1 MWRFLNFLMG
11 VCVTSFFCLSSY
23 AIDNVDGVYQIA
35 TAQDWI
41 DFTELVATDNTID
54 AEMTADIELEPGI
67 NAQVG
72 NYGGGLHYAG
82 TFDGQGHTLTVH
94 YDLTTAYT
102 APFHSVSGTVK
113 NLMVA
118 GTMNGTNSFLCGVV
132 GVLMNGYVYNCVS
145 AAHMTGT
152 KSGDS
157 GHGGIVG
164 AVRGS
169 GAVINS
175 AFVGT
180 IDAPNATNCGGIV
193 GWTVD
198 KHSTLIKNCYTIGT
212 MNVGANNS
220 FTIARNPNCIHIS
233 NVYYL
238 NEVGNLNN
246 QGEVKLNADQAASG
260 ELCYML
266 NLPHDD
272 TQWYQQLGVD
282 AYPVPFKKE
291 GARVYAKADVNCS
304 GRYEGTTEFTNEPQ
318 TKPAHTFVNGIC
330 SVCAAIQFDYKSL
343 TEDGFYELSTA
354 EDLVWFS
361 ALSYH
366 GGYEYAKV
374 RLTSDIDM
382 SGVTDFR
389 PIAGCDEGFRFRGTF
404 DGQFHTISNLVVE
417 LGNNFVGLFGTI
429 GDGADIKNLRLDKTC
444 KLSGAKNV
452 GLVGGIR
459 GPGAV
464 SLSHLGNEGE
474 VIASTSAAGAIL
486 GCTEGSFAVP
496 TIDYCYSTGP
506 IRGTFESAAL
516 SGWLKN
522 GSIKNSWSISEVV
535 GFDDAAQKHAD
546 LGRHDKGSI
555 TNSYSFYGVQGT
567 LIEDSSMVASGEFCF
582 IMNEEQKATGWF
594 QTLGED
600 AHPFPFSNHATV
612 YRNGAL
618 RCDGSPLGD
627 GEVTYSNSQTSTI
640 PDHDYVDGFCSVCG
654 SLQPD
659 YLQEV
664 DGFYQIANA
673 QQLAWFSQAVSNFG
687 YTKWNARLTADIDL
701 SGLEDKFTPIG
712 NSANPYVGT
721 FDGQFH
727 VISNLFVE
735 KDYDYVGFFGLL
747 NGGATIMNMVL
758 DETCYIKGNIGVGL
772 VGASK
777 VAGTVLLKNLGNEG
791 YVEAITK
798 NAGGILGANTGS
810 ASSIVM
816 ENCYVTGLVS
826 GNNECGSISGWL
838 GSNGAKVSNC
848 WTSGDLYGMQSEDK
862 YAFRHDNA
870 VLTNCYSVNG
880 SQGTII
886 PLEMLYDGSLCHKL
900 NGDQT
905 SIVWKQNID
914 NDQETDEHPVFFPDH
929 GIVYAQA
936 EYLCD
941 GSYNAEDAI
950 YTNSADINIPDHHFE
965 DGFCKN
971 CGTEDGDY
979 DKFIKVIKNPDYDQT
994 GSWKDLGTAAQIRD
1008 GVAEHWNQGYFDTYQ
1023 DIAGLEKG
1031 VYKLRVQG
1039 YQRASAW
1046 NNADYY
1052 GDGVLNPAHAALQH
1066 NSHFYA
1072 ESDSLKVASLFMDIA
1087 DGRREK
1093 PLVGTNEPYNEVSG
1107 CYVPDA
1113 MATAHAY
1120 FRKGIYWN
1128 KPLYIAVTS
1137 DTLRIGVHNNM
1148 YVNGNW
1154 TVWDTWRLEY
1164 VGNDDAAYSLIKEQ
1178 QLASIQDLE
1187 QLQAQASLFTAYENA
1202 EESLSN
1208 ATSSE
1213 EILKA
1218 TDNLSRLPELI
1229 RLSHLA
1235 YKAYEAGIQEL
1246 IAFREANPDLEGEE
1260 VDLFDA
1266 YLQDYIEPDENYPNG
1281 SYLYIIDE
1289 CPLNEEEL
1297 AQELAFAVALR
1308 EKAVRGSI
1316 QEGTDISTL
1325 LVNPG
1330 FDEDTSFGGWT
1341 TEVTKTGSAG
1351 SNFNS
1356 NSGFAD
1362 IYPVAGTWNTVFY
1375 VEQEVTGLPN
1385 GIYELE
1391 TQAFYRPGGNLEG
1404 ELESVVPADLYLNE
1418 YFTPV
1423 KNIYEGALSPED
1435 AINGVNCRID
1445 PEFDPTAPHNGE
1457 YLSSYDYLSDYGYV
1471 PEQRQAISFAFAGGR
1486 YTNKVY
1492 GVVTD
1497 GTLRIGIRNTGKPW
1511 YESGMT
1517 MWGRFKLTYRAENTD
1532 IIEEIFNQYQ
1542 KRIDL
1547 LAVQR
1552 DVQYYFF
1559 ASANVDKINEMIQ
1572 EGKSASTTEEKLDC
1586 IRRINEGFQKIR
1598 DSYDL
1603 YKKFEEIQEH
1613 VALLADYARPDVQ
1626 EALYAIYDE
1635 LAEVIPMGSWSDE
1648 YAIERYNE
1656 YMNENRYVGGVIW
1669 VQGDLIDEEAFDGN
1683 WIYSNNLCTLYPL
1696 YKNEDGKW
1704 EGTLKLQDR
1713 SNRVNSDG
1721 RAGFYFRHMNE
1732 TYKSFYSSRNFV
1744 TPRNTVFATAKN
1756 AGKDFQ
1762 AVGGTL
1768 KVVLD
1773 LDLETGEGKAEFE
1786 AVEYEWSNQ
1795 VYVVGT
1801 VYDKNGSQHRWQ
1813 NDETVPLQHV
1823 GNGVYSGVVKLYND
1837 TSHPGYGTFTIIAP
1851 RATADAVNYSTAKRS
1866 SWTEGR
1872 YGSSDDVVLLENGV
1886 RTDSLIIGND
1896 RKWRVAPLGEYLVEF
1911 DMSGNAI
1918 TITPLETQGNGT
1930 AESPYI
1936 LSKTEDVR
1944 AMQDRLVTGQTTYFK
1959 LDADI
1964 DMEGTPWWPL
1974 NHTSFGN
1981 AEEDGTKFVSLDGN
1995 AHLIKNFSPSTASD
2009 VNAFFGILAG
2019 ETKNIGFWNTRS
2031 YEAETGNA
2039 VLAATLGHSLYEGTT
2054 VVQNSYFTGNV
2065 DGKALAGGVAANVE
2079 GTVAVSDVY
2088 ANVNVTSVTD
2098 DAATLGG
2105 LFGRVNG
2112 VLNLNHS
2119 YAAGSVSGTEAG
2131 GILGGE
2137 TELAAGN
2144 YASVVVWNTE
2154 VKTTLSDIFGK
2165 TGDSAVKTDVLY
2177 ADGTNHSALC
2187 QTVAAW
2193 DAWNNNGTIGNGYPI
2208 LNWQVE
2214 RADHETYC
2222 GFGASATDIELP
2234 VSGEQLY
2241 AGFGAEEDITVYTT
2255 SGQVIYKG
2263 VAKGF
2268 NGVPGLYVIKGTTA
2282 TKKVML
2288 K

>member
-1260 VDLFDA
+1260 VDFFDA

-2039 VLAATLGHSLYEGTT
+2039 VLAATLGHPLYEGTT

-2268 NGVPGLYVIKGTTA
+2268 NGVPALYVIKGTTA

>member
-1 MWRFLNFLMG
+1 MRKLVFKLTVMFILG
-11 VCVTSFFCLSSY
+11 LSVLHSFAL
-23 AIDNVDGVYQIA
+23 DQVDGVYQIA
-35 TAQDWI
+35 TSQDWV
-41 DFTELVATDNTID
+41 DFTELVQADNTVD
-54 AEMTADIELEPGI
+54 AVMTADIELDPGV

-72 NYGGGLHYAG
+72 NYGNGLHYAG

-102 APFHSVSGTVK
+102 APFHSVSGVVK
-113 NLMVA
+113 NLKVA

-132 GVLMNGYVYNCVS
+132 GVLVNGYVYNCVS

-152 KSGDS
+152 KTGDS

-169 GAVINS
+169 GAVLNS

-180 IDAPNATNCGGIV
+180 IDAPGATHCGGIV

-198 KHSTLIKNCYTIGT
+198 KHTTLIKNCYTIGT
-212 MNVGANNS
+212 MNVGGNSS
-220 FTIARNPNCIHIS
+220 FTIARNPACIHLS

-246 QGEVKLNADQAASG
+246 QGEVKLTADQAASG

-330 SVCAAIQFDYKSL
+330 TQCAAIQFDYK
-343 TEDGFYELSTA
+343 TPATDGFYELSSA

-366 GGYEYAKV
+366 GYFEYAKV
-374 RLTSDIDM
+374 RLTADIDM

-429 GDGADIKNLRLDKTC
+429 GDGADIKNFRLDNTC

-464 SLSHLGNEGE
+464 SLTNLGNEGE
-474 VIASTSAAGAIL
+474 VIATTSAAGAIL

-496 TIDYCYSTGP
+496 TLDHCYSTG
-506 IRGTFESAAL
+506 RLNGTYESAAL

-522 GSIKNSWSISEVV
+522 GSIKNSWSIAEIV
-535 GFDDAAQKHAD
+535 GFEDAANKHAA
-546 LGRHDKGSI
+546 LGRNDKGSI
-555 TNSYSFYGVQGT
+555 INSYTFYDGQGT
-567 LIEDSSMVASGEFCF
+567 LIEDSAMIGSGELCF
-582 IMNEEQKATGWF
+582 LINEGEKANGWF

-600 AHPFPFSNHATV
+600 AHPLPFRNHGTV

-618 RCDGSPLGD
+618 RCDGTPLGD

-640 PDHDYVDGFCSVCG
+640 PDHQYVDGFCTVCG
-654 SLQPD
+654 GIQPD
-659 YLQEV
+659 YLQEA
-664 DGFYQIANA
+664 DGFYQISNA
-673 QQLAWFSQAVSNFG
+673 QQLSWFSQAVSVFG
-687 YTKWNARLTADIDL
+687 NTNWNARLTANIDL
-701 SGLEDKFTPIG
+701 SGFEDKFTPIG
-712 NSANPYVGT
+712 NSTHPYVGT

-727 VISNLFVE
+727 TISNLFVE
-735 KDYDYVGFFGLL
+735 QENDYVGFFGLL
-747 NGGATIMNMVL
+747 NGGATIMNLVL
-758 DETCYIKGNIGVGL
+758 DETCYVKGNIGVGL

-777 VAGTVLLKNLGNEG
+777 VAGTVLLKNLGMEG

-838 GSNGAKVSNC
+838 GSNGAKVTNC

-870 VLTNCYSVNG
+870 ILTNCYSVNG
-880 SQGTII
+880 TQGIII
-886 PLEMLYDGSLCHKL
+886 PLEAVFDGSLCYKL
-900 NGDQT
+900 NGDQ
-905 SIVWKQNID
+905 SNIVWKQNLD
-914 NDQETDEHPVFFPDH
+914 NGQQVDEYPVLYPNH
-929 GIVYAQA
+929 GTVYAQA

-941 GSYNAEDAI
+941 GSYNADDAI
-950 YTNSADINIPDHHFE
+950 YTNSADITIPDHSFV

-971 CGTEDGDY
+971 CGTEDQHY
-979 DKFIKVIKNPDYDQT
+979 DKFIKVIQNPDYDQA
-994 GSWKDLGTAAQIRD
+994 GNWKELGTAAQIRD

-1023 DIAGLEKG
+1023 DIAGLQKG

-1046 NNADYY
+1046 SNAEYY
-1052 GDGVLNPAHAALQH
+1052 GDGVLNPEHKALQH

-1087 DGRREK
+1087 EGRQES
-1093 PLVGTNEPYNEVSG
+1093 PILGTNEPYNEVSG

-1128 KPLYIAVTS
+1128 KPLYLAVTA

-1164 VGNDDAAYSLIKEQ
+1164 VGDDAAAYALIKEQ
-1178 QLASIQDLE
+1178 QLAEIQNLE
-1187 QLQAQASLFTAYENA
+1187 QLQAQASLVEAYEKA
-1202 EESLSN
+1202 ELSLAE
-1208 ATSSE
+1208 ATSAE
-1213 EILKA
+1213 DILAAADK
-1218 TDNLSRLPELI
+1218 LSRLPEQI

-1235 YKAYEAGIQEL
+1235 YKAYETGIQEL
-1246 IAFREANPDLEGEE
+1246 VAFREANPDLEGEE
-1260 VDLFDA
+1260 VDVFDI
-1266 YLQDYIEPDENYPNG
+1266 YLQDYLEPDETYPNG
-1281 SYLYIIDE
+1281 SFPYIMDE
-1289 CPLNEEEL
+1289 CPLNAEEL
-1297 AQELAFAVALR
+1297 AQELSFAISLR

-1316 QEGTDISTL
+1316 KEGTDISTL

-1356 NSGFAD
+1356 NSGFTD
-1362 IYPVAGTWNTVFY
+1362 IYPVAGTWNTEFY

-1404 ELESVVPADLYLNE
+1404 ELESVVPADLYLND

-1445 PEFDPTAPHNGE
+1445 PENDPTAPHNGE
-1457 YLSSYDYLSDYGYV
+1457 YLTSYDYLSDYGYV
-1471 PEQRQAISFAFAGGR
+1471 PEQRQAVSFAFAGGR

-1497 GTLRIGIRNTGKPW
+1497 GILRIGIRNTGKPW

-1517 MWGRFKLTYRAENTD
+1517 MWGRFKVTYRAQNEEVM
-1532 IIEEIFNQYQ
+1532 EEIFNQYQ
-1542 KRIDL
+1542 QRIDL
-1547 LAVQR
+1547 LSIQR

-1559 ASANVDKINEMIQ
+1559 AAENVDKVNALIQ
-1572 EGKSASTTEEKLDC
+1572 EGKSAATAAEKLDC
-1586 IRRINEGFQKIR
+1586 IRRINEAFQKIR

-1613 VALLADYARPDVQ
+1613 VILLADYARPETQ

-1635 LAEVIPMGSWSDE
+1635 LAEVIPTGTWSDE
-1648 YAIERYNE
+1648 YALERYNE
-1656 YMNENRYVGGVIW
+1656 YMTENRYVGGVIW
-1669 VQGDLIDEEAFDGN
+1669 VQGDLVDEEAFDGN
-1683 WIYSNNLCTLYPL
+1683 WVYSNNLCTFYPL
-1696 YKNEDGKW
+1696 YKNDEGKW
-1704 EGTLKLQDR
+1704 EGTVKLQDR
-1713 SNRVNSDG
+1713 SNRVNADS

-1744 TPRNTVFATAKN
+1744 TPGNTVFATAKN

-1768 KVVLD
+1768 KVLLD
-1773 LDLETGEGKAEFE
+1773 IDLETGEGTAEFE
-1786 AVEYEWSNQ
+1786 AIDYKWSNQ
-1795 VYVVGT
+1795 VYVAGT
-1801 VYDKNGSQHRWQ
+1801 VYDKNGMQHRYQ
-1813 NDETVPLQHV
+1813 NDEAVPLQHV
-1823 GNGVYSGVVKLYND
+1823 GNGKYTGVVNFYND
-1837 TSHPGYGTFTIIAP
+1837 TSYPGYGTFTIVAP
-1851 RATADAVNYSTAKRS
+1851 RATDEPVNYSTVKRS
-1866 SWTEGR
+1866 GWNEGR
-1872 YGSSDDVVLLENGV
+1872 YGSQEDAVILANGV

-1896 RKWRVAPLGEYLVEF
+1896 RKWRVSPQGEYLVEF
-1911 DMSGNAI
+1911 DMSGAAV
-1918 TITPLETQGNGT
+1918 TITLLETQGNGT
-1930 AESPYI
+1930 AEAPYI
-1936 LSKTEDVR
+1936 LAKKEDVQ
-1944 AMQDRLVTGQTTYFK
+1944 AMQDRLVSAQTTYFK
-1959 LDADI
+1959 LAADI
-1964 DMEGTPWWPL
+1964 DMEGTGWWPL
-1974 NHTSFGN
+1974 NHTTFGN
-1981 AEEDGTKFVSLDGN
+1981 AEETGTKYVSLDGN
-1995 AHLIKNFSPSTASD
+1995 SHLIQNFSPSAVAD
-2009 VNAFFGILAG
+2009 VNAFFGTLAG
-2019 ETKNIGFWNTRS
+2019 EVKNVGFWNARS
-2031 YEAETGNA
+2031 YEAANGNA
-2039 VLAATLGHSLYEGTT
+2039 VLAATLGNPLYEGTT
-2054 VVQNSYFTGNV
+2054 LVQNSYFTGNV
-2065 DGKALAGGVAANVE
+2065 DGNAFAGGLAANVE
-2079 GTVAVSDVY
+2079 GSVSVSDIY
-2088 ANVNVTSVTD
+2088 ANVNVTSSAEASTV
-2098 DAATLGG
+2098 GG
-2105 LFGRVNG
+2105 LLGRVNG
-2112 VLNLNHS
+2112 TLALSNS
-2119 YAAGSVSGTEAG
+2119 YAAGVVTGTEAG
-2131 GILGGE
+2131 GIIGSE
-2137 TELAAGN
+2137 TEQ
-2144 YASVVVWNTE
+2144 ASASYTNVIVWNTD
-2154 VKTTLSDIFGK
+2154 VSTTFTDKFCN
-2165 TGDSAVKTDVLY
+2165 TTDNAVKNGILY
-2177 ADGTNHSALC
+2177 ADGTNHAALC

-2193 DAWNNNGTIGNGYPI
+2193 QAWNDNGTIGNGYPI
-2208 LNWQVE
+2208 LNWQVQ
-2214 RADHETYC
+2214 RADYETYC
-2222 GFGASATDIELP
+2222 GFGSSATDIELP
-2234 VSGEQLY
+2234 VTGQQLY
-2241 AGFGAEEDITVYTT
+2241 AGFDAEEPVTVYSP
-2255 SGQVIYKG
+2255 SGQIIYKG
-2263 VAKGF
+2263 AAKDF
-2268 NGVPGLYVIKGTTA
+2268 HATAGLYVIKGTVA